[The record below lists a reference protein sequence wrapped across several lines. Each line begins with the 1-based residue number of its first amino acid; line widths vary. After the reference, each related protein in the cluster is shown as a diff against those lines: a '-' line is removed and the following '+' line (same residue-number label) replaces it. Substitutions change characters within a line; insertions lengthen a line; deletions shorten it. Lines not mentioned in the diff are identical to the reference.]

1 MTQDQRRFE
10 RDPVCGEMVDAQTA
24 SHVEY
29 RGRLYYFASTDCRG
43 QFLNDPER
51 YLTRSTIEHAT
62 QPAGTED

>member
-1 MTQDQRRFE
+1 
-10 RDPVCGEMVDAQTA
+10 MVDAQTA